1 MDETPSYIDTSTPKP
16 SKKKTIWL
24 ILIIIALI
32 ASNVSWALFFF
43 KQQGELTTKNNILL
57 AKVAKL
63 EKDNKDLESKS
74 NQASEDAQASSG
86 YREIPE
92 LGVKYKLDADNIN
105 LSYAYATDE
114 IYQRGKGHKSIA
126 LATAELIDAGC
137 GFTEFNGAAVDEGML
152 GGWTKYSEG
161 DMIDPNP
168 YDDSTSKQKISQYYK
183 TLVNSKDSDNL
194 IKQVGK
200 DYIIQT
206 AAPAACDGVELN
218 ALQKK
223 AGKMATKTL
232 EALEPID

>member
-1 MDETPSYIDTSTPKP
+1 MDETPSYMDTSTQKP

-24 ILIIIALI
+24 ILIIVALI

-63 EKDNKDLESKS
+63 EKENKDLESKS
-74 NQASEDAQASSG
+74 NQTSADSE

-92 LGVKYKLDADNIN
+92 LGVKYKIDADNIN

-114 IYQRGKGHKSIA
+114 IYQRGGGHKSIA

-137 GFTEFNGAAVDEGML
+137 GFTEFNGEAVDEGML

-161 DMIDPNP
+161 DMIDPDP

-183 TLVNSKDSDNL
+183 TLVNSQDSDNL

-206 AAPAACDGVELN
+206 VAPAACDGAELN
-218 ALQKK
+218 AIQKK